1 MFKRNLQND
10 EHLDRA
16 GKVILR
22 AAAADEQEIER
33 AAESPFL
40 FTRVRARITA
50 QLRESESGGWQ
61 SLPLIAWRAIPA
73 MALIAMLAGGLMI
86 WTRQSASK
94 SNIANAP
101 PVWYRLDDEALT
113 DTTDPGV
120 EQTVLSRNNLSHED
134 VFDMVIERGTVEN
147 KK

>member
-1 MFKRNLQND
+1 MFKRNSEND

-16 GKVILR
+16 GKVVLHAG
-22 AAAADEQEIER
+22 AANEQEIER

-40 FTRVRARITA
+40 FTRIRARISE
-50 QLRESESGGWQ
+50 QLRENESGGWQ

-73 MALIAMLAGGLMI
+73 MALVASITGGLML
-86 WTRQSASK
+86 WSGQS
-94 SNIANAP
+94 ANAP
-101 PVWYRLDDEALT
+101 GAANIPVGFGMYEDALT
-113 DTTDPGV
+113 DTNDPGV

-134 VFDMVIERGTVEN
+134 VFDMVIERGAVEN

>member
-1 MFKRNLQND
+1 MFKRNSQNN

-22 AAAADEQEIER
+22 AAAADEQEIDR
-33 AAESPFL
+33 VAESPFL
-40 FTRVRARITA
+40 FTRIHARITE
-50 QLRESESGGWQ
+50 QLCENESGGWQ
-61 SLPLIAWRAIPA
+61 SFPLIAWRAIPA
-73 MALIAMLAGGLMI
+73 MALIAMLAGGLTI
-86 WTRQSASK
+86 WTRQSSS
-94 SNIANAP
+94 SNVANTP

-113 DTTDPGV
+113 DANDPGV

-134 VFDMVIERGTVEN
+134 VFDMVIERGAVEN